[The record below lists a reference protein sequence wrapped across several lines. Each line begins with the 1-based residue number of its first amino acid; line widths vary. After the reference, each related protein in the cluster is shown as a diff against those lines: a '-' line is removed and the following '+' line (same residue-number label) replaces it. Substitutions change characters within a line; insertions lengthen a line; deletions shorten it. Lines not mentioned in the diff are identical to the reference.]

1 MNMNRIQ
8 RLLTGIVVILGLFVL
23 ASPAVAAPKQSHH
36 NGQALLGAKIRT
48 NGNQVIDKKG
58 KFTVSAEVKDG
69 KVAGVHVKHATK
81 GDVQVTKYKTNKK
94 MVALDGPLFASLALP
109 QDLGIT
115 YIGYSYIDDYGNEQ
129 IYWFPYDMVIDPVTG
144 AVDYI
149 PMS

>member
-1 MNMNRIQ
+1 MKMNRMQ
-8 RLLTGIVVILGLFVL
+8 RFLTSTIVVLGAFAL
-23 ASPAVAAPKQSHH
+23 ASMAVAAPKQSHH
-36 NGQALLGAKIRT
+36 NGQALLGAKIKT

-69 KVAGVHVKHATK
+69 KVAGIHVRHATK
-81 GDVQVTKYKTNKK
+81 GNVPVTKYKTNKK
-94 MVALDGPLFASLALP
+94 MVAMDGPLYASLGLP

-115 YIGYSYIDDYGNEQ
+115 YIGYSYIDDYGYEQ

>member
-8 RLLTGIVVILGLFVL
+8 RLLASFVIMLGLFAL
-23 ASPAVAAPKQSHH
+23 ASPAVAAPKQNHH
-36 NGQALLGAKIRT
+36 NGQALLGAKIKT
-48 NGNQVIDKKG
+48 DWNHVIDKRG
-58 KFTVSAEVKDG
+58 KFTVSAEVRNG

-81 GDVQVTKYKTNKK
+81 GDIPVTKYKTNKK
-94 MVALDGPLFASLALP
+94 MVALDGPLFASLGLP

-129 IYWFPYDMVIDPVTG
+129 IYWFPYDMVVDPITG
-144 AVDYI
+144 AVDYV